1 MIHAGIDYS
10 LTSPAVCVFND
21 KDEFCWN
28 EVNVHFLSDI
38 RKTQGNNGNVF
49 GSPFHTYKSDQERY
63 DGIAKWV
70 FSVLNVYNVENVFIE
85 DYSYGSTG
93 RVFHI
98 AENAGVLKQKLW
110 KYEIKFETIAP
121 TVIKKFATGKGN
133 ASKQRMEE
141 VFVEETGVDLRGML
155 SLTDK
160 QNNPISDIIDSYYI
174 VKTGVYNVG
183 NKAPVR
189 S

>member
-10 LTSPAVCVFND
+10 LTSPAVCVYND
-21 KDEFCWN
+21 KNPFEWN
-28 EVNVHFLSDI
+28 GVNVHFLSDI
-38 RKTQGNNGNVF
+38 RKTQGNHGNVF

-70 FSVLNVYNVENVFIE
+70 FSVINLYNVENVYIE

-110 KYEIKFETIAP
+110 KYNINFHTIAP

-133 ASKQRMEE
+133 ASKQKMEE
-141 VFVEETGVDLRGML
+141 SFVEETNTDLR
-155 SLTDK
+155 SLLTLTEK

-174 VKTGVYNVG
+174 VKTGVHNDWK
-183 NKAPVR
+183 KAPVR